1 MKPGLTPVRAETAP
15 DPAPAKVAP
24 ARAALGQAP
33 VPAPGRVPAQALGQ
47 AQAPG
52 KDLAEPGLARA
63 LVKANLAQAP
73 GRAVPS
79 QVPAQAPVP
88 GRVQV
93 QDQQRELM
101 LEKATLGQDRE
112 DSVLIPGKAVPGQV
126 LKMAALDQVVRN
138 PMRTTTKAKATLAYP
153 PA

>member
-1 MKPGLTPVRAETAP
+1 M
-15 DPAPAKVAP
+15 AP
-24 ARAALGQAP
+24 ARAALGQT
-33 VPAPGRVPAQALGQ
+33 PGRVPAQALGQ

-73 GRAVPS
+73 VPNPDQAPALVKAVPG
-79 QVPAQAPVP
+79 QVPAQAPVL

-112 DSVLIPGKAVPGQV
+112 DPVLIPGKAVPDQV
-126 LKMAALDQVVRN
+126 PKMAALDQVVRN